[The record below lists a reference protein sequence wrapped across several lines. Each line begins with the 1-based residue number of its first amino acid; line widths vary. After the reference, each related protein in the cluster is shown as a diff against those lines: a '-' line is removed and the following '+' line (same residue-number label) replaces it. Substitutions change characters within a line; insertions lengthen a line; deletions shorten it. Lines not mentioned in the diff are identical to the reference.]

1 MQARPNIVLIMTD
14 QQRADFAAAEGFALD
29 TTPFL
34 DALGARGA
42 RFRHAYTPMPT
53 CAPARCSLLTGR
65 YPKATRVREN
75 RGTGNLF
82 AATDLVGVLREQGY
96 ATNLAGK
103 NHTPY
108 RAEIASAGTSQL
120 RRPPGSS
127 RGGAR
132 RAGRGGALD
141 RPARA

>member
-53 CAPARCSLLTGR
+53 SRSRRRTGPSRTGVAHATGQRCS
-65 YPKATRVREN
+65 
-75 RGTGNLF
+75 
-82 AATDLVGVLREQGY
+82 
-96 ATNLAGK
+96 
-103 NHTPY
+103 
-108 RAEIASAGTSQL
+108 
-120 RRPPGSS
+120 RP
-127 RGGAR
+127 
-132 RAGRGGALD
+132 
-141 RPARA
+141 